1 MSAISNDGT
10 VIYLNLPAAC
20 LEASPCVEVR
30 GRLSAASLV
39 GTRLFLQ
46 QELFTGFPGP
56 KPRLLN
62 CSRGADCCYD
72 NASVAPCVDAPFDKP
87 CQSLLASG
95 IALQPAS
102 IGGGPS
108 TDHRYSWQY
117 ELSSSYKNFPS
128 GIDAAPLPPTNFS
141 LLVDYSS
148 EHYGSWTFGERTWQI
163 PTQPLGVYAPD
174 TDCAHVQAWVPPEF
188 EFNLRLLPVDAKVP
202 MRAEA
207 RLEELEVRLHP
218 SCSAAGLGAD
228 GPEPEPEPEPAS
240 DGNKEADSQVLV
252 PSMVRKD
259 VTLMHLLP
267 KQGRGPPLRPRENAT
282 YTDGFCE
289 CLGEAP
295 SAAVCEQK
303 ALGAGQYKSFVYFEV
318 GTAAGPRWERLC
330 YGRTDRAFN
339 PYPQPGTVSGFAL
352 TVCRSEDDCELNGRC
367 EAGRCR
373 CDSGWKGDSCGQ
385 LDLLP
390 AKAMPDN
397 GYNRLHEKPA
407 GYSSWGGSIIR
418 DDESGLFHMFAAE
431 MDKSCGINL
440 WCGPL
445 HNRSVAHPF
454 ISARC
459 LSPCPWCA
467 PQVPELALHSR
478 DCQVVRRAF

>member
-1 MSAISNDGT
+1 
-10 VIYLNLPAAC
+10 
-20 LEASPCVEVR
+20 
-30 GRLSAASLV
+30 
-39 GTRLFLQ
+39 
-46 QELFTGFPGP
+46 
-56 KPRLLN
+56 
-62 CSRGADCCYD
+62 
-72 NASVAPCVDAPFDKP
+72 
-87 CQSLLASG
+87 
-95 IALQPAS
+95 
-102 IGGGPS
+102 
-108 TDHRYSWQY
+108 
-117 ELSSSYKNFPS
+117 
-128 GIDAAPLPPTNFS
+128 
-141 LLVDYSS
+141 
-148 EHYGSWTFGERTWQI
+148 
-163 PTQPLGVYAPD
+163 
-174 TDCAHVQAWVPPEF
+174 
-188 EFNLRLLPVDAKVP
+188 
-202 MRAEA
+202 MR
-207 RLEELEVRLHP
+207 
-218 SCSAAGLGAD
+218 
-228 GPEPEPEPEPAS
+228 
-240 DGNKEADSQVLV
+240 
-252 PSMVRKD
+252 
-259 VTLMHLLP
+259 LLP

-339 PYPQPGTVSGFAL
+339 PYPQPGTVSGFAV

-454 ISARC
+454 LLAAFHSKSIAPGTQTRAAFARLPGRSKGLLSLPRWSSLPSATSRSCYASLRARC
-459 LSPCPWCA
+459 VLP
-467 PQVPELALHSR
+467 H
-478 DCQVVRRAF
+478 

>member
-1 MSAISNDGT
+1 MRLPAISNDGT

-20 LEASPCVEVR
+20 LEASPCVQVR
-30 GRLSAASLV
+30 CRLSAASLV

-46 QELFTGFPGP
+46 QELFTGFPGIRP
-56 KPRLLN
+56 PLRN

-72 NASVAPCVDAPFDKP
+72 NASVAPCVDAPFGKP

-117 ELSSSYKNFPS
+117 ELTNSYKNFPS
-128 GIDAAPLPPTNFS
+128 GIAAAPLPPTNFS
-141 LLVDYSS
+141 LLVDYSR
-148 EHYGSWTFGERTWQI
+148 ERYGSWTFGERTWQI
-163 PTQPLGVYAPD
+163 PSQPLGVYAPD
-174 TDCAHVQAWVPPEF
+174 TQCAHVQAWVPPEF

-228 GPEPEPEPEPAS
+228 GSEPAPEPPA
-240 DGNKEADSQVLV
+240 DGNKEAGSQVPV
-252 PSMVRKD
+252 PSVVRKD
-259 VTLMHLLP
+259 ATLMHLLP
-267 KQGRGPPLRPRENAT
+267 KQGRGPPLRPRENAS
-282 YTDGFCE
+282 YTDGTCE

-303 ALGAGQYKSFVYFEV
+303 ALGAGQHKSFVYFEV

-330 YGRTDRAFN
+330 YGRTDSAFN
-339 PYPQPGTVSGFAL
+339 PYPQTGTVSGFAV
-352 TVCRSEDDCELNGRC
+352 TVCRTEYDCELNGAC
-367 EAGRCR
+367 ESGVCR
-373 CDSGWKGDSCGQ
+373 CDSGWTGDSCGQ

-407 GYSSWGGSIIR
+407 GYSSWGRIVMLSRFVVLPVSLTLKVSLSRWQHNSRRGERALS
-418 DDESGLFHMFAAE
+418 HV
-431 MDKSCGINL
+431 CGGN
-440 WCGPL
+440 G
-445 HNRSVAHPF
+445 
-454 ISARC
+454 
-459 LSPCPWCA
+459 
-467 PQVPELALHSR
+467 
-478 DCQVVRRAF
+478 